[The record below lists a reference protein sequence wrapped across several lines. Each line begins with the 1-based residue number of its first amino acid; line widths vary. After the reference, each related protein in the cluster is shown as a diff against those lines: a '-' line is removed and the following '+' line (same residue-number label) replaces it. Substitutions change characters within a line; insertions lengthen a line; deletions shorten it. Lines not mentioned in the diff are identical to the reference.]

1 MHKEIIVKARHLV
14 IHRRKKVHFYTLLR
28 RKSLENYQLLL
39 QTLGKL
45 QYFLTLGTIKTVT
58 QR

>member
-1 MHKEIIVKARHLV
+1 MHKQIIVKARHLV
-14 IHRRKKVHFYTLLR
+14 MDRRKKVHFYTLLA

-45 QYFLTLGTIKTVT
+45 QYFLTLGTVKTVT
-58 QR
+58 RR